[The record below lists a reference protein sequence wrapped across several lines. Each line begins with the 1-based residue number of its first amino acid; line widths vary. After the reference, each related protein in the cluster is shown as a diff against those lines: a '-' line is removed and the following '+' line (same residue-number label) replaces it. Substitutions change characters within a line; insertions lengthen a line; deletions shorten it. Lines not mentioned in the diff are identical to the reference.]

1 VFFKFFSRIKLY
13 LVIVMTMALLR
24 DESVESYLAP
34 DNQVMSAVSSAPSP
48 RAKMANVPM
57 IEAKLRRPDTGG
69 AIVQHRLLE
78 LLGRSARNHSGT
90 LVVGR
95 AGSGKTTLAAEY
107 AAGVAGSVW
116 YSIDAGDA
124 DWHLF
129 AKYFTALILGK
140 SKARNPRRKP
150 TEART
155 PLELFAD
162 LTAGLEL
169 VGAEWPTLLVLDGAH
184 HLFDSEWFPQF
195 FQFMIASMQPPTH
208 VLVLSRSKPPTPLW
222 RLRSK
227 QVLNVIDE
235 KVLAFSPAE
244 ADEFFA
250 RHGLGKREAA
260 SAHKLSFGQAG
271 KLAGLLDSRIKNQS
285 AR

>member
-1 VFFKFFSRIKLY
+1 
-13 LVIVMTMALLR
+13 MTMALLR

-34 DNQVMSAVSSAPSP
+34 DNQVMTAVSSAASP
-48 RAKMANVPM
+48 RAKTTNVPI

-69 AIVQHRLLE
+69 AMVQGRLLE
-78 LLGRSARNHSGT
+78 MLGRSARNHSGT

-124 DWHLF
+124 DWPLF

-140 SKARNPRRKP
+140 GKGRLPRRKAP
-150 TEART
+150 EART

-169 VGAEWPTLLVLDGAH
+169 VGAAWPTLLVLDGAH
-184 HLFDSEWFPQF
+184 HLFDSEWFPEF
-195 FQFMIASMQPPTH
+195 FQLMIASMQPPAH

-244 ADEFFA
+244 TAEFFA

-260 SAHKLSFGQAG
+260 AAHKASFGQAG
-271 KLAGLLDSRIKNQS
+271 KLAGLLEKGVRGR
-285 AR
+285 AA